1 MRNSHKSLSWFAD
14 RGPRVGFVLG
24 FVTVRSTVLVVSD
37 VSDSRLIEL
46 SFTDVGHFDEIF
58 LRHREMIFRF
68 VTRRVGWGSA
78 ADLTGEVFVRAFEA
92 RTRYDLARPS
102 ARSWLLGIASH
113 VCVDHLRRTGLRR
126 RRRDEVA
133 AGWLYR
139 VPAESD
145 TVVDDTDARRLAP
158 VLVDALGKLAERDR
172 QVLLL
177 QAVTELSYQE
187 IADVLDIPIGTVRS
201 TLNRARHRM
210 RELVGDDVRILLWSD
225 TEDGR

>member
-1 MRNSHKSLSWFAD
+1 M
-14 RGPRVGFVLG
+14 
-24 FVTVRSTVLVVSD
+24 SD

-46 SFTDVGHFDEIF
+46 SLTEVSHFDEIF
-58 LRHREMIFRF
+58 LRHREAIFRF
-68 VTRRVGWGSA
+68 VARRVGWESA
-78 ADLTGEVFVRAFEA
+78 ADLTGEVFVRAFEG
-92 RTRYDLARPS
+92 RSRYELRRPS

-139 VPAESD
+139 LPVESD
-145 TVVDDTDARRLAP
+145 RVVDDADARRLAP
-158 VLVDALGKLAERDR
+158 MLVEALRKLSESDR

-177 QAVTELSYQE
+177 QAVTELSYRE
-187 IADVLDIPIGTVRS
+187 IADILDIPIGTVRS
-201 TLNRARHRM
+201 KLNRARRRM
-210 RELVGDDVRILLWSD
+210 RELIGDEVRTLLW

>member
-1 MRNSHKSLSWFAD
+1 
-14 RGPRVGFVLG
+14 VC
-24 FVTVRSTVLVVSD
+24 D

-46 SFTDVGHFDEIF
+46 SFTDVSHFDEIF
-58 LRHREMIFRF
+58 LRHRETIFRF
-68 VTRRVGWGSA
+68 VARRVGWEVA
-78 ADLTGEVFVRAFEA
+78 ADLTGEVFVRALAA
-92 RTRYDLARPS
+92 RTRYDLGRVS

-139 VPAESD
+139 LPGESD
-145 TVVDDTDARRLAP
+145 TVVDDTDARQLAP
-158 VLVDALGKLAERDR
+158 VLVDALRKLPERDC

-177 QAVTELSYQE
+177 QAVTDLTYQE
-187 IADVLDIPIGTVRS
+187 IADVLVIPIGTVRS

-210 RELVGDDVRILLWSD
+210 RELLGDDERILLWND
-225 TEDGR
+225 AQ

>member
-1 MRNSHKSLSWFAD
+1 MC
-14 RGPRVGFVLG
+14 
-24 FVTVRSTVLVVSD
+24 D

-46 SFTDVGHFDEIF
+46 SFTDVSHFDEIF
-58 LRHREMIFRF
+58 LRHRETIFRF
-68 VTRRVGWGSA
+68 VARRVGWEVA
-78 ADLTGEVFVRAFEA
+78 ADLTGEVFVRALAA
-92 RTRYDLARPS
+92 RTRYDLGRVS

-139 VPAESD
+139 LPGESD
-145 TVVDDTDARRLAP
+145 TVVDDTDARQLAP
-158 VLVDALGKLAERDR
+158 VLVDALRKLPERDC

-177 QAVTELSYQE
+177 QAVTDLTYQE
-187 IADVLDIPIGTVRS
+187 IADVLVIPIGTVRS

-210 RELVGDDVRILLWSD
+210 RELLGDDERILLWND
-225 TEDGR
+225 AQ